1 MNLKNIYKKIILLI
15 IMSDITIT
23 DKLVDKLT
31 EALNKSVKKTNVFEK
46 IEKIEAI
53 AIGFG
58 LYMSFI
64 GIVTIYN
71 FYSINNIKRIINIK
85 IKKDYKEKS
94 LFPDEY
100 IDVKELLESL
110 SNYF

>member
-1 MNLKNIYKKIILLI
+1 
-15 IMSDITIT
+15 MSDITIT

-31 EALNKSVKKTNVFEK
+31 EAINKSVKKTLFFEK

-64 GIVTIYN
+64 GIVTMYN
-71 FYSINNIKRIINIK
+71 SYNINNIKRIINNNNNNNLK
-85 IKKDYKEKS
+85 EDYREKTV
-94 LFPDEY
+94 FPDEY
-100 IDVKELLESL
+100 IDVKELAESIFK
-110 SNYF
+110 YF

>member
-31 EALNKSVKKTNVFEK
+31 EAINKSVKKTDVFEK
-46 IEKIEAI
+46 IEIIEAI

-64 GIVTIYN
+64 GIVTMYN
-71 FYSINNIKRIINIK
+71 FYSINNIKRIINNK

-94 LFPDEY
+94 LFPDEF

>member
-1 MNLKNIYKKIILLI
+1 L
-15 IMSDITIT
+15 
-23 DKLVDKLT
+23 
-31 EALNKSVKKTNVFEK
+31 KKTNIFEK

-64 GIVTIYN
+64 GVVTMYN
-71 FYSINNIKRIINIK
+71 FYNINNIKRIIDNNK
-85 IKKDYKEKS
+85 IEKDYKEKS

-100 IDVKELLESL
+100 IDVKELADSIFK
-110 SNYF
+110 YF